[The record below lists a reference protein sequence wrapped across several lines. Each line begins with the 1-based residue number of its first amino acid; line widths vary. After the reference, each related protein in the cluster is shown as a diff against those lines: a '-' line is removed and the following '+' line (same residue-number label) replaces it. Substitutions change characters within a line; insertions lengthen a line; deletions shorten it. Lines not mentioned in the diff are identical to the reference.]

1 MKEEEKTK
9 HPELAKMTCL
19 SKNKQAK
26 LIYLSSMPSKNHS
39 LSSKTSSAFFFFVKS
54 CNCFQFT
61 YSAFGGL

>member
-26 LIYLSSMPSKNHS
+26 LIYLSTMPSKNHS
-39 LSSKTSSAFFFFVKS
+39 LSSKTSSAFFFFS
-54 CNCFQFT
+54 QI
-61 YSAFGGL
+61 L